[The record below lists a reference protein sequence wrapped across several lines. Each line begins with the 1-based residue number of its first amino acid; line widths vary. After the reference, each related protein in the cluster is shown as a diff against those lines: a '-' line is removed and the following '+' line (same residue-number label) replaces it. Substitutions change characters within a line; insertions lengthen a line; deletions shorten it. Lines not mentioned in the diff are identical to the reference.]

1 MSMLYTRILCTTDV
15 VHVVHVHVVHVHKHV
30 VHVVH
35 EHVVHL
41 LGGRWA
47 RHWSLQQVL
56 WSWLQCP
63 RCYHWLAKRATQR
76 VIIATPSACLRK

>member
-1 MSMLYTRILCTTDV
+1 MVHDV
-15 VHVVHVHVVHVHKHV
+15 HVHVGHVVYVHEHIVHVVHVHVEY
-30 VHVVH
+30 

-76 VIIATPSACLRK
+76 VIIATPSACLRKLKTRA